1 MPPTSP
7 IRALEPINK
16 PPFYA
21 FHLYP
26 GDVGTSG
33 GMLCDEYSRVLD
45 KGGDP
50 VPGLYASGNS
60 TASVMGRTYPGAGA
74 SIGASMVFAY
84 IASKHATT
92 RAVETAVRR
101 KGSRRN

>member
-26 GDVGTSG
+26 GDVGTRG
-33 GMLCDEYSRVLD
+33 GLLCDQYSRVLD

-50 VPGLYASGNS
+50 IPWALRFGELDSLGHGSHLSGRRRQHWSLDGLRLHRQQ
-60 TASVMGRTYPGAGA
+60 TRCDAG
-74 SIGASMVFAY
+74 
-84 IASKHATT
+84 
-92 RAVETAVRR
+92 
-101 KGSRRN
+101 